1 MKPIKRVLR
10 PEQLRQ
16 VPAQFS
22 WVDQRLVREGFVDRC
37 DAPAAA
43 LYLFLVTVADA
54 QGLSYYS
61 EATLTRRLRLS
72 AAQLSAARARL
83 IELQLLA
90 YQAPIYQVLA
100 LPSAAV
106 GAPLPPPP
114 PAPAASAGVCDRQT
128 ARAHLARLLA
138 QLERRRD

>member
-1 MKPIKRVLR
+1 MLR
-10 PEQLRQ
+10 PERLRR
-16 VPAQFS
+16 VPGQFS

-37 DAPAAA
+37 DAQAAA

-54 QGLSYYS
+54 HGLSYYS
-61 EATLTRRLRLS
+61 EASLTRRLRLS
-72 AAQLSAARARL
+72 AAQLSTARHQL

-100 LPSAAV
+100 LPSAAE
-106 GAPLPPPP
+106 AASLPPPP
-114 PAPAASAGVCDRQT
+114 PPVPPASTGVCDRQT

-138 QLERRRD
+138 QLERRRDRL

>member
-1 MKPIKRVLR
+1 M
-10 PEQLRQ
+10 
-16 VPAQFS
+16 
-22 WVDQRLVREGFVDRC
+22 DRC
-37 DAPAAA
+37 DARAAA

-61 EATLTRRLRLS
+61 EAALTRRLRL
-72 AAQLSAARARL
+72 AAAELSAARHQL
-83 IELQLLA
+83 IELELLA

-106 GAPLPPPP
+106 ATP
-114 PAPAASAGVCDRQT
+114 PAPPASTGVCDRQT

-138 QLERRRD
+138 QLERRRDRL

>member
-10 PEQLRQ
+10 PERLRQ
-16 VPAQFS
+16 VPPQFS

-37 DAPAAA
+37 DARAAA
-43 LYLFLVTVADA
+43 LYLFLITVADA

-72 AAQLSAARARL
+72 AAQLSAARTQL

-90 YQAPIYQVLA
+90 YEMPIYQVLA
-100 LPSAAV
+100 LPGAAV
-106 GAPLPPPP
+106 VAPAPPP
-114 PAPAASAGVCDRQT
+114 PAPAASADVCDRQR
-128 ARAHLARLLA
+128 ARAHLARLRA
-138 QLERRRD
+138 QLEQRRD

>member
-10 PEQLRQ
+10 PERLRR

-37 DAPAAA
+37 DARAAA

-61 EATLTRRLRLS
+61 EAALTRRLRL
-72 AAQLSAARARL
+72 AAAELSAARHQL
-83 IELQLLA
+83 IELELLA

-106 GAPLPPPP
+106 ATP
-114 PAPAASAGVCDRQT
+114 PAPPASTGVCDRQT

-138 QLERRRD
+138 QLERRRDRL

>member
-10 PEQLRQ
+10 PKRLRQ

-22 WVDQRLVREGFVDRC
+22 WVDQRLVREGFVDHC
-37 DAPAAA
+37 DAQAAA

-54 QGLSYYS
+54 RGLSYYS
-61 EATLTRRLRLS
+61 EATLARRLRLG
-72 AAQLSAARARL
+72 AAQLSAARTQL

-90 YQAPIYQVLA
+90 YEAPIYQVLA

-106 GAPLPPPP
+106 AVPP
-114 PAPAASAGVCDRQT
+114 PAAASAGLCDRQT
-128 ARAHLARLLA
+128 ARAHLARLRA

>member
-1 MKPIKRVLR
+1 MKAIKSLLR
-10 PEQLRQ
+10 PERLRR

-37 DAPAAA
+37 DAQAAA

-61 EATLTRRLRLS
+61 ETTLRRRLRLE
-72 AAQLSAARARL
+72 AAQLSAARNQL
-83 IELQLLA
+83 IELELLA

-106 GAPLPPPP
+106 AAPLPPPP
-114 PAPAASAGVCDRQT
+114 PASAGVCDRQT

>member
-1 MKPIKRVLR
+1 VKPIKRVLR
-10 PEQLRQ
+10 PERLRR

-37 DAPAAA
+37 DAQGAA

-61 EATLTRRLRLS
+61 EASLRRRLRLS
-72 AAQLSAARARL
+72 ATQLSAARSQL

-106 GAPLPPPP
+106 AAAPPTPGASPG
-114 PAPAASAGVCDRQT
+114 ACDRHT

-138 QLERRRD
+138 QLERSRDRL